1 MVFHRIAGLR
11 YTPAPDEQKRGN
23 TMVDSRQSTPSVL
36 PSVERIQQ
44 ELARAK
50 SIDDFFGKE
59 GIFARLFAD
68 TLEQMLEAELTA
80 HLGYPAHAPEGRN
93 SGNSRNGKR
102 PRQLRTSSGDTTIQV
117 PRDRNSTFQSPLL
130 DAYQTS
136 TNELEEKIIGL
147 YAKGMSAR
155 DIQDT
160 LHQAYGV
167 EVSPATISTVTDK
180 VWSLVESWQ
189 NRPLAAI
196 YPIVYLDAIHLKLRR
211 DGKVANT
218 AVYIVLGVDLD
229 GQRDVLGHWVG
240 DGGAGANFWLSVVTD
255 LQSRGVT
262 DIFIA
267 CIDGLTGFKEAIQ
280 AVFPKTQIQRCIIHQ
295 VRHSLTYVSW
305 KDRKAFVADLKTIY
319 QAPTREAAEEKLLE
333 LDERWGD
340 KYAVAVRSWE
350 RNWEDL
356 ATMFEYP
363 GEIRRLISTTN
374 TVEGYNRQLRKVTK
388 TKGALPSGD
397 AARKLLYLATMGI
410 VKKWTAPVF
419 NWAKIRNQLAI
430 RFEGRFPV

>member
-1 MVFHRIAGLR
+1 MID
-11 YTPAPDEQKRGN
+11 TQ
-23 TMVDSRQSTPSVL
+23 QSTPSVL

-80 HLGYPAHAPEGRN
+80 HLGYPRHAPEGHN

-102 PRQLRTSSGDTTIQV
+102 TRQLRTSSGDTTIQV

-160 LHQAYGV
+160 LQQAYGV
-167 EVSPATISTVTDK
+167 EVSAATISTVTDK
-180 VWSLVESWQ
+180 VWSLVEAWQ

-196 YPIVYLDAIHLKLRR
+196 YPIIYLDAIHLKLRR

-240 DGGAGANFWLSVVTD
+240 DGAEGANFWLSVVTD
-255 LQSRGVT
+255 LQSRGVQ

-267 CIDGLTGFKEAIQ
+267 CIDGLNGFKDAIQ
-280 AVFPKTQIQRCIIHQ
+280 AVFPRAQIQRCIIHQ
-295 VRHSLTYVSW
+295 VRQSLTYVSW
-305 KDRKAFVADLKTIY
+305 KDRKAFVADLRTIY
-319 QAPTREAAEEKLLE
+319 QAPTREAAETRLLE
-333 LDERWGD
+333 LSERWSAT
-340 KYAVAVRSWE
+340 YPMAVRSWE
-350 RNWEDL
+350 THWEDL
-356 ATMFEYP
+356 ATMFEY
-363 GEIRRLISTTN
+363 GAEIRRLIYTTN
-374 TVEGYNRQLRKVTK
+374 SIEGYNRQLRKVTK
-388 TKGALPSGD
+388 TKGAFPTDD
-397 AARKLLYLATMGI
+397 AARKLLFLVNRNITR
-410 VKKWTAPVF
+410 KWTAPVP
-419 NWAKIRNQLAI
+419 NWARIRNQLAI
-430 RFEGRFPV
+430 RFAGRLPM

>member
-1 MVFHRIAGLR
+1 
-11 YTPAPDEQKRGN
+11 
-23 TMVDSRQSTPSVL
+23 MVDSQQSTTSVL

-44 ELARAK
+44 ELSRAK

-80 HLGYPAHAPEGRN
+80 HLGYPRHAPEGRN

-102 PRQLRTSSGDTTIQV
+102 TRQLRTSTGDTTIQV

-167 EVSPATISTVTDK
+167 EVSAATISTVTDK
-180 VWSLVESWQ
+180 VWALVEAWQ

-211 DGKVANT
+211 DGKVVNT

-229 GQRDVLGHWVG
+229 GQRDVLGHWIG
-240 DGGAGANFWLSVVTD
+240 DGAEGANFWLSVVTD
-255 LQSRGVT
+255 LQGRGVT

-267 CIDGLTGFKEAIQ
+267 CIDGLTGFKDAIQ
-280 AVFPKTQIQRCIIHQ
+280 AVFPRTQIQRCIIHQ
-295 VRHSLTYVSW
+295 VRQSLSYVSW

-319 QAPTREAAEEKLLE
+319 QAPTREAAETRLLE
-333 LDERWGD
+333 LAERWSTT
-340 KYAVAVRSWE
+340 YPMAVRSWE
-350 RNWEDL
+350 NHWEDL
-356 ATMFEYP
+356 ATMFEY
-363 GEIRRLISTTN
+363 GAEIRRLIYTTN
-374 TVEGYNRQLRKVTK
+374 SIEGYNRQLRKVTK
-388 TKGALPSGD
+388 TKGAFPTD
-397 AARKLLYLATMGI
+397 EAARKLLFLVNRDITR
-410 VKKWTAPVF
+410 KWTAPVA
-419 NWAKIRNQLAI
+419 NWARIRNQLAI
-430 RFEGRFPV
+430 RFTGRFPM

>member
-1 MVFHRIAGLR
+1 
-11 YTPAPDEQKRGN
+11 
-23 TMVDSRQSTPSVL
+23 MVDSRQSTTSVL

-44 ELARAK
+44 ELARAT

-80 HLGYPAHAPEGRN
+80 HLGYPRHALAGRN

-102 PRQLRTSSGDTTIQV
+102 TRQLRTSTGDTTIQV

-136 TNELEEKIIGL
+136 TNELEDKIIGL

-180 VWSLVESWQ
+180 VWSLVEAWQ

-240 DGGAGANFWLSVVTD
+240 DGGEGANFWLSVVTD
-255 LQSRGVT
+255 LQGRGVT

-267 CIDGLTGFKEAIQ
+267 CIDGLTGFKDAIQ
-280 AVFPKTQIQRCIIHQ
+280 AVFPRAQIQRCIIHQ
-295 VRHSLTYVSW
+295 VRQSLTYVSW
-305 KDRKAFVADLKTIY
+305 KDRKAFVADLRTIY
-319 QAPTREAAEEKLLE
+319 QAPTRESAETRLLE
-333 LDERWGD
+333 LSERWSAI
-340 KYAVAVRSWE
+340 YPMAVRSWE
-350 RNWEDL
+350 THWEDL
-356 ATMFEYP
+356 ATMFEY
-363 GEIRRLISTTN
+363 GAEIRRLIYTTN
-374 TVEGYNRQLRKVTK
+374 SIEGYNRQLRKVTK
-388 TKGALPSGD
+388 TKGAFPTD
-397 AARKLLYLATMGI
+397 EAARKLLFLVNRDITR
-410 VKKWTAPVF
+410 KWTAPVA
-419 NWAKIRNQLAI
+419 NWARIRNQLAI
-430 RFEGRFPV
+430 RFAGRLPL